1 MFKQRN
7 ISLNRGKEIFQGLVC
22 SSRNWFVLSGQRHT
36 MHNSPNSGV
45 IKRLNAVHCAA
56 VVPHDDIVLGPDVT
70 VNKLVLRR
78 MYDELVKK
86 CSPVVRVH
94 TIDIDHRVR
103 REK

>member
-1 MFKQRN
+1 MFKWRN
-7 ISLNRGKEIFQGLVC
+7 ICLNRGKEYLQGLVC
-22 SSRNWFVLSGQRHT
+22 GSRNWSVLTGQRHT

-56 VVPHDDIVLGPDVT
+56 VVPHDDIILGPDMT
-70 VNKLVLRR
+70 VNELVLRR

-86 CSPVVRVH
+86 GSPVVRVH

>member
-1 MFKQRN
+1 
-7 ISLNRGKEIFQGLVC
+7 
-22 SSRNWFVLSGQRHT
+22 
-36 MHNSPNSGV
+36 MHNSPDSGV
-45 IKRLNAVHCAA
+45 IKRLDAVHCAA

-70 VNKLVLRR
+70 VDKLVLRR

-86 CSPVVRVH
+86 CSPVIWVH